1 MYKKMRPESP
11 QSHWVSN
18 EVILRTIGEEVSFD
32 IENSFIKPVFTNSMN
47 EALLVSN
54 LSKLPRKNLGII
66 YRSFWCLV

>member
-1 MYKKMRPESP
+1 
-11 QSHWVSN
+11 
-18 EVILRTIGEEVSFD
+18 
-32 IENSFIKPVFTNSMN
+32 MN